1 MPCVYVLYSKSTNRF
16 YVGSSR
22 KGNADGRLKS
32 HNAGKSKSTK
42 AGRPWSVIYEEQR
55 SDYTDARKEENYL
68 KSGVGRRWIKEKF
81 ETAEGWPSG
90 LRRRS

>member
-1 MPCVYVLYSKSTNRF
+1 MPCVYVLYSRSTSRF

-22 KGNADGRLKS
+22 KGSADGRLKS

-42 AGRPWSVIYEEQR
+42 AGRSWNLIYEEQC
-55 SDYTDARKEENYL
+55 SDYTDARKKENYL

-81 ETAEGWPSG
+81 ENPEGWPSG

>member
-1 MPCVYVLYSKSTNRF
+1 MPCVCILYSRSTGRF

-22 KGNADGRLKS
+22 KGSADERLKS

-42 AGRPWSVIYEEQR
+42 AGRSWNLIYEEQC
-55 SDYTDARKEENYL
+55 SDYTDARKKENYL

-81 ETAEGWPSG
+81 ENAEGWPSG